1 MSNPLRKFTFDVAW
15 AFSGNATMAIIGF
28 VLNLIVGNLLGAE
41 GLGLYGIVITTY
53 LLGSMVGAVGMP
65 SSLIK
70 HAAEYQSTASKLNRM
85 VSTALIT
92 STLLSLLT
100 SLGIFALA
108 NPIGHLLDMPALP
121 GLLHTLSIGLP
132 LFMVNKTFLALLNGL
147 RQMRL
152 VSLIESSRYILIMV
166 FTIIIINLGYGIPG
180 TVYALIAPEFL
191 LFPILNIFTRKFY
204 RLSLQ
209 DFWATNRVLTSFGL
223 QTFLSIIID
232 NVGTRLN
239 LFLIAYFLTESD
251 VGIFTAANMFYIGFI
266 TLPAAVQRIT
276 NPTIATYSGNRKF
289 AAITNVVNQV
299 MKYVMILLGSV
310 SILFIILVSQVINTA
325 YPNNPQFINAIPP
338 LIILMFSL
346 SSYGALASVGST
358 PASMSQPHWNIIY
371 AIFSLSVALILN
383 LLLLPR
389 WGISGSALATSL
401 TNILSTLFFLYI
413 LQKKLRL
420 NIQITVLLKLFLI
433 NTSFNLLALLG
444 IYLGLSP
451 TLLIPLII
459 TSYIGSLLLTNIV
472 GQQDIILLQKI
483 LKPTQ

>member
-1 MSNPLRKFTFDVAW
+1 
-15 AFSGNATMAIIGF
+15 
-28 VLNLIVGNLLGAE
+28 
-41 GLGLYGIVITTY
+41 
-53 LLGSMVGAVGMP
+53 
-65 SSLIK
+65 
-70 HAAEYQSTASKLNRM
+70 
-85 VSTALIT
+85 
-92 STLLSLLT
+92 
-100 SLGIFALA
+100 
-108 NPIGHLLDMPALP
+108 
-121 GLLHTLSIGLP
+121 
-132 LFMVNKTFLALLNGL
+132 
-147 RQMRL
+147 
-152 VSLIESSRYILIMV
+152 
-166 FTIIIINLGYGIPG
+166 
-180 TVYALIAPEFL
+180 
-191 LFPILNIFTRKFY
+191 
-204 RLSLQ
+204 
-209 DFWATNRVLTSFGL
+209 
-223 QTFLSIIID
+223 
-232 NVGTRLN
+232 
-239 LFLIAYFLTESD
+239 
-251 VGIFTAANMFYIGFI
+251 
-266 TLPAAVQRIT
+266 
-276 NPTIATYSGNRKF
+276 
-289 AAITNVVNQV
+289 
-299 MKYVMILLGSV
+299 MILLGSV

-472 GQQDIILLQKI
+472 GQQDIILLQKN
-483 LKPTQ
+483 P